1 MRVKNLG
8 KIAASVALAV
18 GMTMAVSTGANA
30 AALTFDDAAVEG
42 FISVGVCDFEFGASV
57 TPFPW
62 AVVA

>member
-1 MRVKNLG
+1 MKVKNLG

-42 FISVGVCDFEFGASV
+42 FIASV
-57 TPFPW
+57 CATSSL
-62 AVVA
+62 ALA